1 MIQALRVRWNKKK
14 RKMKPEDHI
23 IKQLKKQ
30 NIEFKILQ
38 REYNPDLKSLV
49 SETVSKWKKKFI
61 ANRNA
66 PYLNNYLWH
75 IFSYGST
82 KSMEGEDA
90 TKEYLNKWKTNVL
103 IFNEPQQYLIECTNA
118 IPKIEMDDY
127 FDDIYITHSNM
138 KWTYVIPHEMPHI
151 GPFFSIG
158 EPNN

>member
-1 MIQALRVRWNKKK
+1 
-14 RKMKPEDHI
+14 MKPEDHI

-38 REYNPDLKSLV
+38 GEYNPDLKSLV
-49 SETVSKWKKKFI
+49 SETVIKWKKKFI
-61 ANRNA
+61 ANRDA

-82 KSMEGEDA
+82 KSIEGEDA
-90 TKEYLNKWKTNVL
+90 TKEYLNQWKTNVL

-127 FDDIYITHSNM
+127 FDDIYMAHSNM
-138 KWTYVIPHEMPHI
+138 KWTYVIPHEIPHI

-158 EPNN
+158 EPNVIGK